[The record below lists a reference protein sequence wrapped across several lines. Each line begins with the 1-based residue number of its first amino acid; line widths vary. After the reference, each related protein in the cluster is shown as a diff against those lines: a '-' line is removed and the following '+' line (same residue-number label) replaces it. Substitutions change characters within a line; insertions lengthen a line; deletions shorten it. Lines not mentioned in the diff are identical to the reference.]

1 MSVLLEFINEYPF
14 VLIILIILSICFIV
28 FEFVRFIYFRKGYYQ
43 RRNEMINAERFSNE
57 LVNHPINDWLTW
69 GAFSYPLS
77 FLVTDITNRLFDARA
92 ARKVVYVGFAIG
104 VALSLLV
111 DLRIAIASGSAFLIA
126 QLLDIYVFN
135 KLRDLTWWKAP
146 LVSSVIGSA
155 IDTALFFTIAFIYS
169 DLPWVTWAI
178 GDFGAKLIMAASLLP
193 LFKILVNYYPAS
205 LKEAKI

>member
-1 MSVLLEFINEYPF
+1 MFPISFYKITRFWFLFIPIIAMSLVVL
-14 VLIILIILSICFIV
+14 V
-28 FEFVRFIYFRKGYYQ
+28 
-43 RRNEMINAERFSNE
+43 SNK

-77 FLVTDITNRLFDARA
+77 FLVTDITNRLFNARA

-135 KLRDLTWWKAP
+135 RLRDLTWWKAP

-205 LKEAKI
+205 LREARI

>member
-1 MSVLLEFINEYPF
+1 MFPISFYKIARFWFLFIPIVAMSLVVL
-14 VLIILIILSICFIV
+14 V
-28 FEFVRFIYFRKGYYQ
+28 
-43 RRNEMINAERFSNE
+43 SNE

-77 FLVTDITNRLFDARA
+77 FLITDITNRLFNARA

-146 LVSSVIGSA
+146 LVSSVMGSA
-155 IDTALFFTIAFIYS
+155 IDTGLFFTIAFIYS

-193 LFKILVNYYPAS
+193 LFKILVSYYPAS
-205 LKEAKI
+205 LREARI

>member
-1 MSVLLEFINEYPF
+1 MISDFVSRLTRFWFLFIPIFAMSLV
-14 VLIILIILSICFIV
+14 ILT
-28 FEFVRFIYFRKGYYQ
+28 
-43 RRNEMINAERFSNE
+43 SNE
-57 LVNHPINDWLTW
+57 LVKHPINNWLTW

-77 FLVTDITNRLFDARA
+77 FLVTDITNRLFNAQA
-92 ARKVVYVGFAIG
+92 ARKVVYIGFALG

-135 KLRDLTWWKAP
+135 KLRDQTWWKAP
-146 LVSSVIGSA
+146 LVSSVMGSA

-169 DLPWVTWAI
+169 DLPWVSWAI

-193 LFKILVNYYPAS
+193 LFKILVTHYPAS
-205 LKEAKI
+205 LKKAKI